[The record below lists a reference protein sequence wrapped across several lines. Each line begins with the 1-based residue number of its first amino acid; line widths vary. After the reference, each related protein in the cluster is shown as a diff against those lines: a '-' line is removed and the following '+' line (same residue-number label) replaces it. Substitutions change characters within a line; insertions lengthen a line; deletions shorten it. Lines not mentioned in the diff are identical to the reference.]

1 MLNAIPSGG
10 SRTILLS
17 KRGNIFFIERAKV
30 SVFNERVIYRK
41 EYDEEYL
48 DFNIPDCNT
57 SFLLL
62 GKGTSITDA
71 AARSLAKSGVVVG
84 FCGSGGTPLH
94 SLNDMTFLF
103 PADEYRP
110 TEYCQKWCEKW
121 FIQEEKM
128 KLAIKLQ
135 EKRYENLKRY
145 WSKNVFLIL
154 NNISLSDDKTIEN
167 LNKIKIAK
175 TEQNILLAEA
185 EFTKYLY
192 KILRDGLS
200 VKFYRKQSGK
210 VDNVNDFLDHG
221 NYLMYGCAAVALHAL
236 GIPPA
241 FPLVHGKTNRGG
253 LVFDIA
259 DLLKDSIVLPLAFEM
274 GTNDKKTNQDF
285 RVELI
290 KLIQKEEIIDQMIA
304 IIKYLLEIENRY
316 Y

>member
-1 MLNAIPSGG
+1 MINAIQGGG

-17 KRGNIFFIERAKV
+17 KRANIFYLERAKV

-62 GKGTSITDA
+62 GKGTSLTDA
-71 AARSLAKSGVVVG
+71 AARALSKSGVVVG

-94 SLNDMTFLF
+94 SINDMTFLF

-110 TEYCQKWCEKW
+110 TEYCQKWCQMW
-121 FIQEEKM
+121 FNQEDKM
-128 KLAIKLQ
+128 KLAIRLQ
-135 EKRYENLKRY
+135 EVRYENLINY
-145 WSKNVFLIL
+145 WSNNPYLI
-154 NNISLSDDKTIEN
+154 
-167 LNKIKIAK
+167 LNKIKLENEKTNELKEKILNAK
-175 TEQNILLAEA
+175 TEQNILLGEA
-185 EFTKYLY
+185 EFTRYLY
-192 KILRDGLS
+192 KILRDGLVLQFS
-200 VKFYRKQSGK
+200 RKQSSGNDK
-210 VDNVNDFLDHG
+210 VNDFLDHG
-221 NYLMYGCAAVALHAL
+221 NYLLYGCAAVALHAL

-274 GTNDKKTNQDF
+274 GSDIEKSNKDF

-290 KLIQKEEIIDQMIA
+290 NRIQKEEVIDKMIA
-304 IIKYLLEIENRY
+304 TIKFLLSFENRY